1 MRNLEDDFC
10 IERPETVVRNL
21 WFYPTEEIG
30 RYASS
35 KRSEKNRIE
44 CVAELFIREFL
55 NRQSAEKEINRVL
68 PDGELKL
75 FWCTINDDFLDL
87 RDKAE
92 VLNGNLWDCGNNFS
106 KKCHAAVRTR
116 LLSLCVETDGFI
128 PVFCGADAFFIPFH
142 FEAGMAAIEDL
153 SGNPIT
159 CWQAPYV
166 ELFGA
171 AFQYKCIVHCDQS
184 SIIPTLTGNSLMLPL
199 YLTYLRKVGE
209 LEYNHLRL
217 LATGAVASG
226 RLKAVET
233 MEKAAALKKRFSVAA
248 MFFPESSK
256 YCSEDSINEIPLPP
270 LELAQVKEAVQ
281 RHIEAKGLFVPTIKY
296 ALGRLKVLCSERE
309 SNYLSWE
316 LMLQRVKNN
325 SLPILRCRDPRNY
338 LLCLMLESSILCHMG
353 KTREALTLNRKAREF
368 AEKNNFTREQLRLE
382 IEELVEF
389 QDEERFS
396 DIFNIA
402 NELRLRVEKFGD
414 PDLLMRYCGTMG
426 QAHCYGF
433 LAGVPGFDRDTAKE
447 CFEEALH
454 YALKRSRELEN
465 EIDFEK
471 NIGQDLNYIFLWHAL
486 FEPETA
492 ASESAHK
499 DAVAHH
505 RCQLCGAAQIGGLR
519 FLNRIK
525 AFSVYRRW
533 LMDGNASDPC
543 KVPALLKIEYR
554 EDWLAATTGKYV
566 GALHAAVGNIAE
578 AVDTFQKYTTVL
590 RGAKDPILRFIQMT
604 ILAEA
609 WRSTGYAAYR
619 AEALD
624 VLEMVKG
631 HYPNS
636 FSAWEGFLN
645 GKSKFPGLNYWY

>member
-10 IERPETVVRNL
+10 IECPETVVRNL

-199 YLTYLRKVGE
+199 YLAYLRKVGE

-233 MEKAAALKKRFSVAA
+233 MEKAAALKKRFSVA
-248 MFFPESSK
+248 
-256 YCSEDSINEIPLPP
+256 
-270 LELAQVKEAVQ
+270 
-281 RHIEAKGLFVPTIKY
+281 
-296 ALGRLKVLCSERE
+296 
-309 SNYLSWE
+309 W
-316 LMLQRVKNN
+316 
-325 SLPILRCRDPRNY
+325 
-338 LLCLMLESSILCHMG
+338 
-353 KTREALTLNRKAREF
+353 
-368 AEKNNFTREQLRLE
+368 
-382 IEELVEF
+382 
-389 QDEERFS
+389 
-396 DIFNIA
+396 
-402 NELRLRVEKFGD
+402 
-414 PDLLMRYCGTMG
+414 
-426 QAHCYGF
+426 
-433 LAGVPGFDRDTAKE
+433 
-447 CFEEALH
+447 
-454 YALKRSRELEN
+454 
-465 EIDFEK
+465 
-471 NIGQDLNYIFLWHAL
+471 
-486 FEPETA
+486 
-492 ASESAHK
+492 AS
-499 DAVAHH
+499 
-505 RCQLCGAAQIGGLR
+505 
-519 FLNRIK
+519 
-525 AFSVYRRW
+525 
-533 LMDGNASDPC
+533 
-543 KVPALLKIEYR
+543 
-554 EDWLAATTGKYV
+554 
-566 GALHAAVGNIAE
+566 
-578 AVDTFQKYTTVL
+578 
-590 RGAKDPILRFIQMT
+590 
-604 ILAEA
+604 
-609 WRSTGYAAYR
+609 
-619 AEALD
+619 
-624 VLEMVKG
+624 
-631 HYPNS
+631 
-636 FSAWEGFLN
+636 
-645 GKSKFPGLNYWY
+645 